1 MLYCWM
7 KILRA
12 SSNREKKKVHEFLE
26 YKSLLEFLLL
36 IYMYISWYFKVKKQ
50 KNWYESLLR
59 EGI

>member
-7 KILRA
+7 KIFRA
-12 SSNREKKKVHEFLE
+12 SSNHEKKKVHDFLE

-50 KNWYESLLR
+50 K
-59 EGI
+59 IMI

>member
-26 YKSLLEFLLL
+26 YKSLLEFFLL
-36 IYMYISWYFKVKKQ
+36 IYMYISWYFEVKKQ
-50 KNWYESLLR
+50 K
-59 EGI
+59 IMI